1 MRVATA
7 GVLAWAWL
15 GVTATVVLAR
25 GEFADFIMRESWSG
39 LAGAVTVDAQEAELP
54 SLLWE
59 LVIPE
64 KRRFR
69 VVAPLPIE
77 PRDRR
82 KYATSQPRPTDWP
95 IADDV
100 LLRVRG
106 KDVRFNTAPRRT
118 RLFTSD
124 FDGRWLSVGERPESA
139 PLTLLKEKTAA
150 SSWRVHAGQQA
161 IWRKDR
167 GRDGFQFEV
176 TVEAQWKL
184 ESAQHPGWFLGRR
197 KDRLVLVPDIA
208 DATVIEFSQQRF
220 FDDLT
225 DGK

>member
-1 MRVATA
+1 MRVSTA

-39 LAGAVTVDAQEAELP
+39 LAGSVTVELP
-54 SLLWE
+54 ALLWE
-59 LVIPE
+59 VVIPE

-69 VVAPLPIE
+69 VVVPLPIE

-95 IADDV
+95 MADDV

-150 SSWRVHAGQQA
+150 SSWRVQQA

-167 GRDGFQFEV
+167 GRVGFQFEV

-197 KDRLVLVPDIA
+197 EELLVLVPDIA

>member
-1 MRVATA
+1 MRGSTA
-7 GVLAWAWL
+7 GLAAWVWL

-25 GEFADFIMRESWSG
+25 GQFADFIMRESWSG
-39 LAGAVTVDAQEAELP
+39 LAGAVTVDGQEVELP
-54 SLLWE
+54 ALLWE
-59 LVIPE
+59 MVVPQ

-69 VVAPLPIE
+69 VVAPLVIE

-82 KYATSQPRPTDWP
+82 KYATSRPCPADWP
-95 IADDV
+95 LADDV

-106 KDVRFNTAPRRT
+106 RDVRFHAAPRQT
-118 RLFTSD
+118 KLVASD
-124 FDGRWLSVGERPESA
+124 FDGQWLSVGERPESA
-139 PLTLLKEKTAA
+139 LLTLRTEKTAA
-150 SSWRVHAGQQA
+150 SVWRVHAGQQA

-184 ESAQHPGWFLGRR
+184 ESTRHPGWFLGRQGNR
-197 KDRLVLVPDIA
+197 HVLVPDIA
-208 DATVIEFSQQRF
+208 DATIIEFSQQRF
-220 FDDLT
+220 FDDLS

>member
-1 MRVATA
+1 MRGSTA
-7 GVLAWAWL
+7 GLAALVWL

-25 GEFADFIMRESWSG
+25 GQFADFIMRESWSG
-39 LAGAVTVDAQEAELP
+39 LAGAVTVDGNEAELP
-54 SLLWE
+54 ALLWE
-59 LVIPE
+59 MVVPE

-69 VVAPLPIE
+69 VVVPLFIE

-82 KYATSQPRPTDWP
+82 TYATRRPCPADWP
-95 IADDV
+95 VADDV
-100 LLRVRG
+100 FLRVRG
-106 KDVRFNTAPRRT
+106 KDVRFQTAPRKT
-118 RLFTSD
+118 KLDASV
-124 FDGRWLSVGERPESA
+124 FDGQWLSVGERPESA

-150 SSWRVHAGQQA
+150 SAWRVHGGQQA

-176 TVEAQWKL
+176 MVETQWKL
-184 ESAQHPGWFLGRR
+184 ESTQDPGWFLGRQGN
-197 KDRLVLVPDIA
+197 RLVLVPDIA

-220 FDDLT
+220 FDDLS